1 MAIPIIGDII
11 TAVKDIVG
19 EVVVD
24 KDKRIEINYKLQ
36 ELEDK
41 AQQRMHEELMAQ
53 AEINKTEALHDSV
66 FVAGWRPFIGWV
78 SGVGVAWTFVAS
90 PIAEWVSRLW
100 GWKGAMPELETGQLM
115 ALVTAMLGVA
125 GYRTFE
131 KVKGVNTTSL
141 TPTKSQEVTV
151 KGPAEVSVEPD
162 TAGVTVSGTP
172 QKHDRNIFDKISG
185 TNKKPKVGKLS

>member
-1 MAIPIIGDII
+1 MGLPIIGDII
-11 TAVKDIVG
+11 SAVKDLVG

-41 AQQRMHEELMAQ
+41 ASERLHQELMAQ
-53 AEINKTEALHDSV
+53 AEINKTEAAHESI

-78 SGVGVAWTFVAS
+78 SGAGVAWTFVVS
-90 PIAEWVSRLW
+90 PVVEWVSRLN
-100 GWKGAMPELETGQLM
+100 GFVGKMPELETGQLM

-141 TPTKSQEVTV
+141 TPTNNQTVTV
-151 KGPAEVSVEPD
+151 KGPADVSVESND
-162 TAGVTVSGTP
+162 TAGGTGAP
-172 QKHDRNIFDKISG
+172 VV
-185 TNKKPKVGKLS
+185 KKKKKKLLGKLF

>member
-1 MAIPIIGDII
+1 MGIPIIGDVIS
-11 TAVKDIVG
+11 AVKDLVG
-19 EVVVD
+19 EVIVD

-41 AQQRMHEELMAQ
+41 ASERLHQELLAQ
-53 AEINKTEALHDSV
+53 AEINKTEAQHESM

-78 SGVGVAWTFVAS
+78 SGVGVAWTFVFS
-90 PIAEWVSRLW
+90 PVVEWVSRLN
-100 GWKGAMPELETGQLM
+100 GFTGKMPELETGQLM

-141 TPTKSQEVTV
+141 TPTNSQTV
-151 KGPAEVSVEPD
+151 KVTGPADVSVEP
-162 TAGVTVSGTP
+162 TEGAAVAAGPVVTKKRHQG
-172 QKHDRNIFDKISG
+172 IFK
-185 TNKKPKVGKLS
+185 GKLF